1 MAGNSNQVQSVLSSV
16 FSSIRQIGSV
26 IAIVTNLVW
35 TNLVWLTNRLIRSI
49 IALRAI
55 RENKKERSE
64 NDG

>member
-16 FSSIRQIGSV
+16 FSLIRQIGSV
-26 IAIVTNLVW
+26 IAIVTNL
-35 TNLVWLTNRLIRSI
+35 LWLTNRLIRSI

-55 RENKKERSE
+55 YENKQERSE

>member
-1 MAGNSNQVQSVLSSV
+1 MAGNSTQVQNVLSSV
-16 FSSIRQIGSV
+16 FSLIRQIGSV
-26 IAIVTNLVW
+26 IALV

-55 RENKKERSE
+55 QENKQERSE